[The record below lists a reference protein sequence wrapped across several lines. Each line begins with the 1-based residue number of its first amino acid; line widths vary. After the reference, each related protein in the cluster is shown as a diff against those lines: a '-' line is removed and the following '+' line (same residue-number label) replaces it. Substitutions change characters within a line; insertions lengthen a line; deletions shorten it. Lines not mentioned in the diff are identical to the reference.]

1 MDIEQYLLCR
11 RILECLKEILITDFP
26 VVIFVLALAEIQIAR
41 RVFVLIV
48 ERNFSTWVVGDRA
61 LYGYS
66 VGNE

>member
-1 MDIEQYLLCR
+1 
-11 RILECLKEILITDFP
+11 
-26 VVIFVLALAEIQIAR
+26 
-41 RVFVLIV
+41 LIV